1 MILELFTVCF
11 FGRTRHGSKNNI
23 PLYRKPLWMLQ
34 YRQHQH
40 LADHG
45 QSSILLCLHGCEW
58 PHRSIHPFPPL
69 TFFSSM
75 DVINTMGFKN
85 MTPVQAGTI
94 PRAVKNQDC
103 VVEAVTGSGKTL
115 AFTIPVLERLSRREE
130 PYKKGEIAAI
140 VVAPTRCV
148 SFL

>member
-1 MILELFTVCF
+1 MDVSSFPSHCPIRLF
-11 FGRTRHGSKNNI
+11 
-23 PLYRKPLWMLQ
+23 L
-34 YRQHQH
+34 
-40 LADHG
+40 
-45 QSSILLCLHGCEW
+45 
-58 PHRSIHPFPPL
+58 PL
-69 TFFSSM
+69 TFLSSL
-75 DVINTMGFKN
+75 DVINSMGFKN

-140 VVAPTRCV
+140 VVAPTRFV
-148 SFL
+148 VFF

>member
-1 MILELFTVCF
+1 MAAIIVHCIGNHN
-11 FGRTRHGSKNNI
+11 GRSSTSSTSIRRIMDK
-23 PLYRKPLWMLQ
+23 
-34 YRQHQH
+34 
-40 LADHG
+40 A
-45 QSSILLCLHGCEW
+45 QSPTFSMDV
-58 PHRSIHPFPPL
+58 RSFPPHCSIRLFLPL
-69 TFFSSM
+69 TYFSSM

-140 VVAPTRCV
+140 IVAPTRCV
-148 SFL
+148 IFL